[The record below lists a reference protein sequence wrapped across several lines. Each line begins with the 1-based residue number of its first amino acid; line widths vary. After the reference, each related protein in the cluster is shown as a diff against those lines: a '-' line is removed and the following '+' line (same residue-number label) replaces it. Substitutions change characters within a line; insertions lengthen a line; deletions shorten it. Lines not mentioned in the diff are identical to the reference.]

1 MHDFSAKMPGAGAG
15 PGSHHA
21 PERALSY
28 VPMVV
33 EQSARGERAY
43 DIYSRLLKDRIIFI
57 VGEINDHVANIV
69 IAQLLFLEAENPER
83 EIHLYINSG
92 GGLVTAGLG
101 IFDTMRYIK
110 SPVATTCVGQAA
122 SMAAV
127 LLAAGQKGMRR
138 MLPNA
143 RAMIHQPLGGF
154 SGQASDIAIHSR
166 EILAMK
172 ERLNKILSELTGKP
186 MRRIFADTERDFFFT
201 AEEAVAYGLADEVVS
216 PATRNKSQTR
226 NPKVKK

>member
-1 MHDFSAKMPGAGAG
+1 MHSSDSHSAAKNAGAG
-15 PGSHHA
+15 GTS
-21 PERALSY
+21 ALSY

-33 EQSARGERAY
+33 EQSARGERAF
-43 DIYSRLLKDRIIFI
+43 DIYSRLLKDRIVFL
-57 VGEINDHVANIV
+57 VGEINDYTANIV
-69 IAQLLFLEAENPER
+69 IAQLLFLDAENPER
-83 EIHLYINSG
+83 EIHLYLNSG
-92 GGLVTAGLG
+92 GGLVSAGLG
-101 IFDTMRYIK
+101 VFDTMRYVK

-166 EILAMK
+166 EILATK
-172 ERLNKILSELTGKP
+172 ERLNRILSELTGKNI
-186 MRRIFADTERDFFFT
+186 RRVSADTERDFFFT

-216 PATRNKSQTR
+216 PMDSNKNGRNK
-226 NPKVKK
+226 K

>member
-1 MHDFSAKMPGAGAG
+1 MSNIRLAGGDA
-15 PGSHHA
+15 S
-21 PERALSY
+21 ALSY

-33 EQSARGERAY
+33 EQSARGERAF
-43 DIYSRLLKDRIIFI
+43 DIYSRLLKDRIVFL
-57 VGEINDHVANIV
+57 VGEINDYAANIV
-69 IAQLLFLEAENPER
+69 IAQLLFLDAENPER

-101 IFDTMRYIK
+101 IYDTMRYVK

-122 SMAAV
+122 SMAAI
-127 LLAAGQKGMRR
+127 LLAAGRKGMRR

-166 EILAMK
+166 EILAAK
-172 ERLNKILSELTGKP
+172 ERLNRILSELTGKNV
-186 MRRIFADTERDFFFT
+186 RRIATDTERDFFFT
-201 AEEAVAYGLADEVVS
+201 AEEAVAYGLVDEVVA
-216 PATRNKSQTR
+216 PMDENRGR
-226 NPKVKK
+226 KK

>member
-1 MHDFSAKMPGAGAG
+1 MNMKKHQQTAAAGMDI
-15 PGSHHA
+15 S
-21 PERALSY
+21 ALSY

-43 DIYSRLLKDRIIFI
+43 DIYSRLLKDRIVFL
-57 VGEINDHVANIV
+57 VGEINDYIANIV
-69 IAQLLFLEAENPER
+69 IAQLLFLDAENPER

-101 IFDTMRYIK
+101 VFDTMRHIK

-154 SGQASDIAIHSR
+154 SGQATDIAIHSR

-172 ERLNKILSELTGKP
+172 ERLNRILSELTGKP
-186 MRRIFADTERDFFFT
+186 LRKIAEDTERDFFFD
-201 AEEAVAYGLADEVVS
+201 AESAVKYGLADKVVVPVS
-216 PATRNKSQTR
+216 GGDHGKR
-226 NPKVKK
+226 KK

>member
-1 MHDFSAKMPGAGAG
+1 MSAADFSG
-15 PGSHHA
+15 
-21 PERALSY
+21 LSY

-43 DIYSRLLKDRIIFI
+43 DIYSRLLKDRIVFL
-57 VGEINDHVANIV
+57 VGPISDEAANIV
-69 IAQLLFLEAENPER
+69 IAQLLFLDAENPER

-101 IFDTMRYIK
+101 VFDTMRYVK

-122 SMAAV
+122 SMGAV

-154 SGQASDIAIHSR
+154 SGQASDIEIHTR
-166 EILAMK
+166 EILAAK
-172 ERLNKILSELTGKP
+172 NRLNRILSELTGKSAK
-186 MRRIFADTERDFFFT
+186 RVAADTERDFFFT
-201 AEEAVAYGLADEVVS
+201 AEDAVVYGLADEVVA
-216 PATRNKSQTR
+216 PMEAGRGRGK
-226 NPKVKK
+226 

>member
-1 MHDFSAKMPGAGAG
+1 MHNSHRHSVATGAGAG
-15 PGSHHA
+15 GAS
-21 PERALSY
+21 ALSY

-33 EQSARGERAY
+33 EQSARGERAF
-43 DIYSRLLKDRIIFI
+43 DIYSRLLKDRIVFL
-57 VGEINDHVANIV
+57 VGEINDYAANIV
-69 IAQLLFLEAENPER
+69 IAQLLFLDAENPER

-92 GGLVTAGLG
+92 GGLVSAGLG
-101 IFDTMRYIK
+101 VFDTMRYVK

-127 LLAAGQKGMRR
+127 LLAAGRKGMRR

-166 EILAMK
+166 EILATK
-172 ERLNKILSELTGKP
+172 ERLNRILSELTGKNI
-186 MRRIFADTERDFFFT
+186 RRVSADTERDFFF
-201 AEEAVAYGLADEVVS
+201 AADEAVAYGLADEVVV
-216 PATRNKSQTR
+216 PMAQNHGRNK
-226 NPKVKK
+226 K

>member
-1 MHDFSAKMPGAGAG
+1 MTSPRDGIPHSMRSSADAT
-15 PGSHHA
+15 
-21 PERALSY
+21 ALAY

-33 EQSARGERAY
+33 EQSGRGERAY
-43 DIYSRLLKDRIIFI
+43 DIYSRLLKDRIVFV
-57 VGEINDHVANIV
+57 VGEINDYAANSV
-69 IAQLLFLEAENPER
+69 IAQMLFLDAENPGR

-101 IFDTMRYIK
+101 IFDTMRYVK

-127 LLAAGQKGMRR
+127 LLAAGAKGMRR
-138 MLPNA
+138 MLPNS

-154 SGQASDIAIHSR
+154 SGQASDVAIHSR

-172 ERLNKILSELTGKP
+172 ERLNRILAELTGKSFK
-186 MRRIFADTERDFFFT
+186 RVSADTERDFFFT
-201 AEEAVAYGLADEVVS
+201 AKEAVDYGLADEVIKRRS
-216 PATRNKSQTR
+216 DGGGK
-226 NPKVKK
+226 

>member
-1 MHDFSAKMPGAGAG
+1 MTAPRDGIPHSMRSSADAA
-15 PGSHHA
+15 
-21 PERALSY
+21 ALAY

-33 EQSARGERAY
+33 EQSGRGERAY
-43 DIYSRLLKDRIIFI
+43 DIYSRLLKDRIVFV
-57 VGEINDHVANIV
+57 VGEINDYAANSV
-69 IAQLLFLEAENPER
+69 IAQMLFLDAENPGR

-101 IFDTMRYIK
+101 IFDTMRYVK

-127 LLAAGQKGMRR
+127 LLAAGAKGMRR
-138 MLPNA
+138 MLPNS

-154 SGQASDIAIHSR
+154 SGQASDVAIHSR

-172 ERLNKILSELTGKP
+172 ERLNRILAELTGKSFK
-186 MRRIFADTERDFFFT
+186 RVSADTERDFFFT
-201 AEEAVAYGLADEVVS
+201 AKEAVDYGLADEVIKRRS
-216 PATRNKSQTR
+216 DGGGK
-226 NPKVKK
+226 

>member
-1 MHDFSAKMPGAGAG
+1 MSGHNVPSAADAT
-15 PGSHHA
+15 
-21 PERALSY
+21 ALAY

-33 EQSARGERAY
+33 EQSGRGERAF
-43 DIYSRLLKDRIIFI
+43 DIYSRLLKDRIVFL
-57 VGEINDHVANIV
+57 VGDINDYTANII
-69 IAQLLFLEAENPER
+69 IAQLLFLDAENPER

-101 IFDTMRYIK
+101 VFDTMRYIK
-110 SPVATTCVGQAA
+110 SPVSTTCVGQAA
-122 SMAAV
+122 SMAAI

-172 ERLNKILSELTGKP
+172 ERLNRILAELTGKNIK
-186 MRRIFADTERDFFFT
+186 RITADTERDFFFT
-201 AEEAVAYGLADEVVS
+201 AEAAAQYGLADEVVA
-216 PATRNKSQTR
+216 PLAPIGQRNR
-226 NPKVKK
+226 GRDKK